1 MKHQAIDFRV
11 ISVALLATVLAACA
25 APPPR
30 RVVVRDEVAPPPAP
44 PPARIIVYPAHGQTA
59 DQLERDRYECN
70 TWAVKETGFDPSLP
84 GVPQSGRVVVQPAV
98 APGSGTAV
106 GAIAGAIL
114 GAAVAGPRNAGGGAI
129 VGAIAGGAVGTAS
142 EANANAEAAYE
153 QSRVDQQADRAD
165 RAAAVGAAS
174 YRRAMGACLEAR
186 GYTTA

>member
-1 MKHQAIDFRV
+1 MKQQLLDFRV
-11 ISVALLATVLAACA
+11 IGVAFLTVALAACA

-30 RVVVRDEVAPPPAP
+30 RMVVRDDVAPSP
-44 PPARIIVYPAHGQTA
+44 PPARIIVYPAHGQTP
-59 DQLERDRYECN
+59 DQLDRDRYECN
-70 TWAVKETGFDPSLP
+70 TWAVKETGFDPSTP
-84 GVPQSGRVVVQPAV
+84 GTPQSGRVVVQPAV

-114 GAAVAGPRNAGGGAI
+114 GAAIAGPRDAGGGAI

-142 EANANAEAAYE
+142 EANANAQAAYE
-153 QSRVDQQADRAD
+153 QSRVDRQSD
-165 RAAAVGAAS
+165 RAAAAGAAS